1 MLIIS
6 MTKISLLL
14 LLLIYQSASS
24 SAVGKVLSTSSAR
37 EGKVSTTELNSDYS
51 TPLDTNNIAYPLLKS
66 SFVKNSVLASGQWIK
81 TKTTHAGIH
90 KITFAELKALG
101 FQSPASV
108 RFFGSPTPLNAQKNN
123 SSSTDDLTPI
133 SSWQTAD
140 SQLNDCFMIFIPGTI
155 SWFFDSSTNLYTP
168 QINHFAQG
176 VSCIYL
182 TEGTL
187 SEIIGRTPSRSEN
200 PTQIVRDFD
209 DFSVFKEDNH
219 NLIQSGSH
227 WFSTILTQNNPFE
240 KSFKFQ
246 GHIPNEPFL
255 ISVAAASRSTLS
267 SSLDILINNSISE
280 SIKFSPYSNFAEAD
294 YADLKEVKISET
306 VNSDNLTFSLKYNGE
321 SSAKCWV
328 DYVQV
333 QTRRKLKIYDS
344 QLQFCDSRSVKANTI
359 SQFQIENGS
368 SRCRIWD
375 VTSPYHPIEIESTP
389 ILNSRTFNVSTD
401 TLRRFVAFDP
411 YMNFPTLEKVELINN
426 QNLHALLPPD
436 MLIITAADFLPE
448 AQRLA
453 TFHRQNDQLEVTV
466 VKVSDIY
473 TEFSGGIPDATAIRN
488 FVQAIYQKC
497 EPENPKLKYLL
508 LFGKGT
514 YDNLHPL
521 SAQNPSFIPTWQSTN
536 SINPVAS
543 YTSDDYFGLNNDGK
557 MDIGIGRIP
566 CASISQAKISV
577 DKIVSYATNI
587 SMGEWKNR
595 VCFVGDDEDN
605 NIHVSDSE
613 QLANFINEKYPEFIT
628 DKIYL
633 DAYRK
638 LTAPVMSY
646 PDVNNAIN
654 ERVKA
659 GTLILNYVGHANR
672 VEWAAE
678 KVLTIADIDSW
689 SNINKLAVVV
699 AATCEFGRWDLADK
713 ESAGEHILFN
723 QGGGGVALF
732 AATRMVYSS
741 SNFEMNK
748 SFFNYVFTYDNSG
761 NNLRLG
767 DIIRLAKN
775 SIGPTI
781 NSSKFGLIGDPATRI
796 NAPKYNVKTLEIN
809 NQSAE
814 QITDTLKPLSVVNVW
829 GEIQNSTGEKLSG
842 YSGHLYPTV
851 YDKPVEVSTL
861 GNNGQTPFRY
871 KVQNSILFKGNITV
885 RNGEFSYAFEV
896 PREMNYR
903 IGNGLIRNY
912 SNSNQSDA
920 SGSVV
925 SLKFGGSPNSILS
938 DLTGPKIKLLLDNDN
953 FKGGDKVSKAP
964 LLMANLEDV
973 SGINTTG
980 SAIGHDITL
989 IIDNQPDNM
998 KILNDYF
1005 QSGIDS
1011 YKNGKVLFQLP
1022 VLTSGE
1028 HTLTFKAWD
1037 LANNS
1042 SEIEIRFL
1050 VSSDLVIKKVIA
1062 FPNPFQN
1069 YIDFIAEYNRYSEKT
1084 SVEVEIFNQQ
1094 GIRVD
1099 YMKSDSGS
1107 EGFSTQ
1113 PLRWNPTIN
1122 SDKLASG
1129 IYQYRFKLKTMDGFS
1144 AVKTGQLIYT
1154 H

>member
-1 MLIIS
+1 MNRIFVLF
-6 MTKISLLL
+6 
-14 LLLIYQSASS
+14 LLLIQSTASLGALIEGLS
-24 SAVGKVLSTSSAR
+24 GFFPAEDTVYSTEVGNDLYKPFASENNVNPF
-37 EGKVSTTELNSDYS
+37 LNSS
-51 TPLDTNNIAYPLLKS
+51 E
-66 SFVKNSVLASGQWIK
+66 VKNSVLASGRWLK
-81 TKTTHAGIH
+81 TKTSQVGIH
-90 KITFAELKALG
+90 KITFAELKGMG
-101 FQSPASV
+101 FQTPANV
-108 RFFGSPTPLNAQKNN
+108 RFFCSPALQFSQSNTSPY
-123 SSSTDDLTPI
+123 SDDLIPI
-133 SSWQTAD
+133 SVLQTTD
-140 SQLNDCFMIFIPGTI
+140 SQLSDCFMMYIPGTI
-155 SWFFDSSTNLYTP
+155 SWPFNSSSNLFNP

-176 VSCIYL
+176 VSFIYL
-182 TEGTL
+182 TEGTP
-187 SEIIGRTPSRSEN
+187 SMIIGHTPSRTEN
-200 PTQIVRDFD
+200 PTVIVRDFD
-209 DFSVFKEDNH
+209 DFSIFKEDNH

-227 WFSTILTQNNPFE
+227 WFSNVLTQNNTFE

-246 GHIPNEPFL
+246 DHIPNEPFL

-294 YADLKEVKISET
+294 YADLKEAMISET
-306 VNSDNLTFSLKYNGE
+306 INSDNLTFSLKYNGE
-321 SSAKCWV
+321 SSATCWV
-328 DYVQV
+328 DYIQV

-389 ILNSRTFNVSTD
+389 ILNSRVFNVLTD
-401 TLRRFVAFDP
+401 SLRRFIAFDP
-411 YMNFPTLEKVELINN
+411 YLNFPTLAKVELINN
-426 QNLHALLPPD
+426 QNLHALLAPD

-466 VKVSDIY
+466 VKVADIY
-473 TEFSGGIPDATAIRN
+473 TEFSGGIADVAAIRN
-488 FVQAIYQKC
+488 FVQTIYQKSD
-497 EPENPKLKYLL
+497 PGNPKLKYLL

-514 YDNLHPL
+514 YDNIHSI
-521 SAQNPSFIPTWQSTN
+521 SAQNPCFIPTWQSNN
-536 SINPVAS
+536 SVNPVAS
-543 YTSDDYFGLNNDGK
+543 YTSDDYFGLDNDGK
-557 MDIGIGRIP
+557 IDIGIGRIP

-577 DKIVSYATNI
+577 DKIVSYATNV

-595 VCFVGDDEDN
+595 LCFVGDDEDD
-605 NIHVSDSE
+605 NIHMSDSE
-613 QLANFINEKYPEFIT
+613 KLANFINEKYPEFIT
-628 DKIYL
+628 EKIYL

-678 KVLTIADIDSW
+678 KVLTITDIDSW

-748 SFFNYVFTYDNSG
+748 SFFNYVFTKDISG

-775 SIGPTI
+775 GIGQTI

-796 NAPKYNVKTLEIN
+796 NAPKFNVNTLEIN

-842 YSGHLYPTV
+842 YTGYLYPTV

-861 GNNGQTPFRY
+861 GNNGQPPFRY

-885 RNGEFSYAFEV
+885 KNGEFSYAFEV
-896 PREMNYR
+896 PREINFR

-912 SNSNQSDA
+912 SNDNQVDA
-920 SGSVV
+920 NGSVV
-925 SLKFGGSPNSILS
+925 TLKFGGSPNSILS

-953 FKGGDKVSKAP
+953 FKGGDKVSQAP
-964 LLMANLEDV
+964 LLMADLEDL

-989 IIDNQPDNM
+989 IIDRQTDNM

-1022 VLTSGE
+1022 VLAEGE

-1050 VSSDLVIKKVIA
+1050 VSSDLLITKVVA
-1062 FPNPFQN
+1062 YPNPFHN
-1069 YIDFIAEYNRYSEKT
+1069 YIDFIAQYNRYSEKT

-1113 PLRWNPTIN
+1113 PLRWTPGIN

-1129 IYQYRFKLKTMDGFS
+1129 IYQYRFKLKTLDGYS